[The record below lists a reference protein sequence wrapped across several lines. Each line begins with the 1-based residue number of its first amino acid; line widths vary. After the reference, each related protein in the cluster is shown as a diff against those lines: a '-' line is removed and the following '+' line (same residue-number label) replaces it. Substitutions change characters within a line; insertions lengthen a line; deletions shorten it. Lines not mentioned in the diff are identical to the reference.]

1 MKKIKNRILSA
12 VAVITAGLGFSSCD
26 IDLLPLNEVVYE
38 NFWTNKDDVESVV
51 NACYGAFSHQDVVNR
66 LMVWGECRSD
76 NVQAGQN
83 PSEDLRFLLKGSIKT
98 TNQYSDWRALYQTI
112 NYCNIAMH
120 EAPVVMEKD
129 PNYTESDY
137 RINVAEC
144 SFIRDYCYLTLI
156 KTFRDVPFT
165 YEPSLDDTQNYRLP
179 QTKFEVVLD
188 SLIADIE
195 ACKDFAPLRNNNQTL
210 KSGIDNVPNTGKV
223 TRPAMYALLAELYLW
238 RASDY
243 KLNKAEQNEYY
254 KKCIDCCDWILAYK
268 MQRYDEGDAKE
279 DMDQEVYK
287 DYGYPLLAEEISVG
301 HNENGPAATNAIF
314 GDGASFET
322 LFEITNHNSVL
333 NRSYD
338 INGNNGNSIIGQ
350 MYGTNTREQYVK
362 AAESLFESKPTST
375 DTYSDS
381 RLFSVPSDY
390 RSIASFYYNEESGVS
405 SIYKYV
411 VGTNHAGESS
421 SPEYGSVGSTYVAPR
436 SSLSYSSSFD
446 PNWILYRLTEIMLFR
461 AEAEIELAFNM
472 DAAEKDA
479 QESEQNADEEQQDD
493 TENAD
498 ATQGEDESSD
508 AGNGAKMRKASV
520 LVYGNSLTTADELKL
535 DAFKLI
541 SAVYRRSNP
550 VVQTR
555 AQYAPVQPETYDG
568 YHKLLMNERRREF
581 LFEGKRFFDLVRVSR
596 RVGNTQEMRQALATK
611 YSEAGPAVAI
621 KLIQLG
627 FMYMPVA
634 KKEIK
639 INPALVQNESYLDED
654 ENKKQ

>member
-12 VAVITAGLGFSSCD
+12 VALIVAGFGFSSCD

-51 NACYGAFSHQDVVNR
+51 NACYGAFRKQDVVTR
-66 LMVWGECRSD
+66 MMVWGECRSD
-76 NVQAGQN
+76 NVQAGQDQ
-83 PSEDLRFLLKGSIKT
+83 SQDLRFLLKGSLKT
-98 TNQYSDWRALYQTI
+98 TNQFCDWSSLYKVI
-112 NYCNIAMH
+112 NYCNVAMY
-120 EAPVVMEKD
+120 EAPQVMKKD

-137 RINVAEC
+137 HVNKAEC

-156 KTFRDVPFT
+156 KTFWDVPFT
-165 YEPSLDDTQNYRLP
+165 FEPSLDDTQTYRLP

-195 ACKDFAPLRNNNQTL
+195 SCKDFAPLRNNSQTL
-210 KSGIDNVPNTGKV
+210 RAGVDNTENTGKV
-223 TRPAMYALLAELYLW
+223 TRVAMYSLLAELYLW

-243 KLNKAEQNEYY
+243 KLSKAEQNEYY
-254 KKCIDCCDWILAYK
+254 KKCIDCCDWVLAYK

-279 DMDQEVYK
+279 DIDQEVYK
-287 DYGYPLLAEEISVG
+287 EYGYPLLAEELSVG
-301 HNENGPAATNAIF
+301 QNTNGPAATNAIF

-322 LFEITNHNSVL
+322 LFEITYHNSVQ
-333 NRSYD
+333 NREYALD
-338 INGNNGNSIIGQ
+338 NNERHAVEQ
-350 MYGTNTREQYVK
+350 MYGTSSRTQQVK
-362 AAESLFESKPTST
+362 AAESLFESKPQSS
-375 DTYSDS
+375 DSYSDT

-411 VGTNHAGESS
+411 VGQNRAGSS
-421 SPEYGSVGSTYVAPR
+421 AEYGSVGSSYTAAR
-436 SSLSYSSSFD
+436 SSLSYNSSYY

-472 DAAEKDA
+472 DA
-479 QESEQNADEEQQDD
+479 SE
-493 TENAD
+493 TENNAEEN
-498 ATQGEDESSD
+498 AGETEENAEGGENAEGNENTEGGEESNS
-508 AGNGAKMRKASV
+508 AKLRKISV
-520 LVYGNSLTTADELKL
+520 LVRGNSLTTADELKD

-550 VVQTR
+550 IVQTKT
-555 AQYAPVQPETYDG
+555 QYAPPQPSTYSD

-596 RVGNTQEMRQALATK
+596 RAGNTQELRQALATK

-621 KLIQLG
+621 KLIQMG
-627 FMYMPVA
+627 FMYMPVY
-634 KKEIK
+634 KKEMK
-639 INPALVQNESYLDED
+639 INPALVQNESYLDEE

>member
-12 VAVITAGLGFSSCD
+12 VALVAAGFGFSSCD

-51 NACYGAFSHQDVVNR
+51 TSCYGAFSSQNVLTR
-66 LMVWGECRSD
+66 LAVWGECRSD
-76 NVQAGQN
+76 NVQAGQ
-83 PSEDLRFLLKGSIKT
+83 SQSDDLRFLLKGSVKT
-98 TNQYSDWRALYQTI
+98 TNQFCDWSSLYKVI
-112 NYCNIAMH
+112 NYCNIAMY
-120 EAPVVMEKD
+120 EAPQVMKKD

-137 RINVAEC
+137 RVNKAEC

-165 YEPSLDDTQNYRLP
+165 LEPSLDDTQTYRLP
-179 QTKFEVVLD
+179 QTKFEAVLD
-188 SLIADIE
+188 TLIADIE
-195 ACKDFAPLRNNNQTL
+195 LCKDYAPLRNNNQTL
-210 KSGIDNVPNTGKV
+210 KSGVDNTTNTGKV

-243 KLNKAEQNEYY
+243 KLSKAEQNDYY
-254 KKCIDCCDWILAYK
+254 RKCIDCCDWILNYK

-279 DMDQEVYK
+279 DIDQEVYK

-301 HNENGPAATNAIF
+301 HNENGPAATTAIF

-322 LFEITNHNSVL
+322 LFEITYHNKVA
-333 NRSYD
+333 NRSYTISD
-338 INGNNGNSIIGQ
+338 NNGNHVIEQ
-350 MYGTNTREQYVK
+350 MYGTSSRSQWVK
-362 AAESLFESKPTST
+362 AAESLFESKPTTT

-411 VGTNHAGESS
+411 VGTNRAGMSS
-421 SPEYGSVGSTYVAPR
+421 STEYGSVGSTYVAPR
-436 SSLSYSSSFD
+436 ASLPYNNDFH

-472 DAAEKDA
+472 DAADKEA
-479 QESEQNADEEQQDD
+479 QEGEQKADEEQQDD
-493 TENAD
+493 ADNAD
-498 ATQGEDESSD
+498 ATQNGGESNE
-508 AGNGAKMRKASV
+508 AKMRKASV
-520 LVYGNSLTTADELKL
+520 LVRGNSLTTPDELKL
-535 DAFKLI
+535 DAFNLI

-550 VVQTR
+550 VVQTKK
-555 AQYAPVQPETYDG
+555 QYAPVQPETYDG

-581 LFEGKRFFDLVRVSR
+581 LFEGKRFYDLVRASR
-596 RVGNTQEMRQALATK
+596 RAGNTQEMRQSLATK

-621 KLIQLG
+621 KLIQMG

-634 KKEIK
+634 RKEMK